1 MGALMTGCGNADT
14 DTAET
19 TQESMAE
26 SETGTEA
33 GTEDYGPEAYLSG
46 INVADYVTL
55 GEYKGIEVSVD
66 APVVTDEYLDSY
78 IDYVLQS
85 NMLTTQVTN
94 RPVQEGDI
102 VNIDYEGKIDGVAF
116 DGGTAQGY
124 DLAIGSGSF
133 IDGFEDGLIGAETGE
148 TRDVAVTFPED
159 YHGTDVAGKDAVFTV
174 TVNSISVETL
184 PELTDEFV
192 QGLGVGAETVEEY
205 RQYAYDLLMEEQ
217 QANHDTEAEVA
228 VLETVMNNAKLQ
240 DPPEDM
246 TDRYYGRL
254 IDNMNYYASM
264 YGYDLETFLSL
275 NGTSEEAV
283 RESAGDAAK
292 QLITM
297 QAVAEADCSARVVGM
312 DEDDVAAPLDAQRVV
327 LPDLYHA
334 QADGTHAHQRH
345 GNQGQRGIAL
355 RADEE
360 QRQHRHQGPGGV
372 ADRGGDGQLDV
383 PEAHVAHGHG
393 EDVQQGYR
401 QVGPQDGQG
410 DLRAAHKD
418 LIGRVKPH
426 NHAHGHDHLQM
437 AVLVP
442 GIPAADLGK
451 QVRAAPAE
459 QRDNRK
465 PKPHRFF
472 SPCFSL

>member
-85 NMLTTQVTN
+85 NMVTTEITD
-94 RPVQEGDI
+94 RPVEEGDI

-124 DLAIGSGSF
+124 DLTIGSGTF

-148 TRDVAVTFPED
+148 TVDVNVTFPEN
-159 YHGTDVAGKDAVFTV
+159 YQGEEVAGKDSVFTV

-192 QGLGVGAETVEEY
+192 QGLDVGVNTVEEY
-205 RQYAYDLLMEEQ
+205 RQYAYDLLMEEE
-217 QANHDTEAEVA
+217 QATHDSNAEIA
-228 VLETVMNNAKLQ
+228 VLEAVMAGSQIQ

-246 TDRYYGRL
+246 TNRYYNRI
-254 IDNMNYYASM
+254 IDNMTYYASL
-264 YGYDLETFLSL
+264 YGYDLETFLSMQ
-275 NGTSEEAV
+275 GTSEDAI
-283 RESAGDAAK
+283 RESAAQAG
-292 QLITM
+292 QEIIVM
-297 QAVAEADCSARVVGM
+297 QAIADAEGLSVTNEELDAEIETNAGSLGYDDVEEYRASLDVEGYREYMMSEKVLNFLLENAVVTDVEPETEAAEAETA
-312 DEDDVAAPLDAQRVV
+312 ETAAEET
-327 LPDLYHA
+327 
-334 QADGTHAHQRH
+334 QA
-345 GNQGQRGIAL
+345 
-355 RADEE
+355 
-360 QRQHRHQGPGGV
+360 
-372 ADRGGDGQLDV
+372 
-383 PEAHVAHGHG
+383 
-393 EDVQQGYR
+393 
-401 QVGPQDGQG
+401 
-410 DLRAAHKD
+410 
-418 LIGRVKPH
+418 
-426 NHAHGHDHLQM
+426 
-437 AVLVP
+437 
-442 GIPAADLGK
+442 
-451 QVRAAPAE
+451 AE
-459 QRDNRK
+459 TETAETESTAETETQATETG
-465 PKPHRFF
+465 
-472 SPCFSL
+472 SES

>member
-85 NMLTTQVTN
+85 NMVTTEITD
-94 RPVQEGDI
+94 RPVEEGDI

-124 DLAIGSGSF
+124 DLTIGSGTF

-148 TRDVAVTFPED
+148 TVDVNVTFPEN
-159 YHGTDVAGKDAVFTV
+159 YQGEEVAGKDAVFTV

-192 QGLGVGAETVEEY
+192 QGLDVGVNTVEEY
-205 RQYAYDLLMEEQ
+205 RQYAYDLLMEEE
-217 QANHDTEAEVA
+217 QATHDSNAEIA
-228 VLETVMNNAKLQ
+228 VLEAVMAGSQIQ

-246 TDRYYGRL
+246 TNRYYNRI
-254 IDNMNYYASM
+254 IDNMTYYASL
-264 YGYDLETFLSL
+264 YGYDLETFLSMQ
-275 NGTSEEAV
+275 GTSEDAI
-283 RESAGDAAK
+283 RESAAQAG
-292 QLITM
+292 QEIIVM
-297 QAVAEADCSARVVGM
+297 QAIADAEGLSVTDEELDAEIETNAGSLGYDDVEEYRASLDVEGYREYMMSEKVLNFLLENAVVTDVEPETEAAEAETA
-312 DEDDVAAPLDAQRVV
+312 ETAAEET
-327 LPDLYHA
+327 
-334 QADGTHAHQRH
+334 QAAETETAETESTAETETQ
-345 GNQGQRGIAL
+345 
-355 RADEE
+355 
-360 QRQHRHQGPGGV
+360 
-372 ADRGGDGQLDV
+372 
-383 PEAHVAHGHG
+383 
-393 EDVQQGYR
+393 
-401 QVGPQDGQG
+401 
-410 DLRAAHKD
+410 AAET
-418 LIGRVKPH
+418 GS
-426 NHAHGHDHLQM
+426 
-437 AVLVP
+437 
-442 GIPAADLGK
+442 
-451 QVRAAPAE
+451 E
-459 QRDNRK
+459 
-465 PKPHRFF
+465 
-472 SPCFSL
+472 S

>member
-85 NMLTTQVTN
+85 NMVTTEITD
-94 RPVQEGDI
+94 RPVEEGDI

-124 DLAIGSGSF
+124 DLTIGSGTF

-148 TRDVAVTFPED
+148 TVDVNVTFPEN
-159 YHGTDVAGKDAVFTV
+159 YQGEEVAGKDAVFTV

-192 QGLGVGAETVEEY
+192 QGLDVGVNTVEEY
-205 RQYAYDLLMEEQ
+205 RQYAYDLLMEEE
-217 QANHDTEAEVA
+217 QATHDSNAEIA
-228 VLETVMNNAKLQ
+228 VLEAVMAGSQIQ

-246 TDRYYGRL
+246 TNRYYNRI
-254 IDNMNYYASM
+254 IDNMTYYASL
-264 YGYDLETFLSL
+264 YGYDLETFLSMQ
-275 NGTSEEAV
+275 GTSEDAI
-283 RESAGDAAK
+283 RESAVQAG
-292 QLITM
+292 QEIIVM
-297 QAVAEADCSARVVGM
+297 QAIADAEGLSVTNEELDAEIETNAGSLGYDDVEEYRASLDVEGYREYMMSEKVLNFLLENAVVTDVEPETEAAEAETA
-312 DEDDVAAPLDAQRVV
+312 ETAAEE
-327 LPDLYHA
+327 
-334 QADGTHAHQRH
+334 THA
-345 GNQGQRGIAL
+345 
-355 RADEE
+355 
-360 QRQHRHQGPGGV
+360 
-372 ADRGGDGQLDV
+372 
-383 PEAHVAHGHG
+383 
-393 EDVQQGYR
+393 
-401 QVGPQDGQG
+401 
-410 DLRAAHKD
+410 
-418 LIGRVKPH
+418 
-426 NHAHGHDHLQM
+426 
-437 AVLVP
+437 
-442 GIPAADLGK
+442 
-451 QVRAAPAE
+451 AE
-459 QRDNRK
+459 TETAETESTAETETQATETG
-465 PKPHRFF
+465 
-472 SPCFSL
+472 SES

>member
-85 NMLTTQVTN
+85 NMVTTEITD
-94 RPVQEGDI
+94 RPVEEGDI

-124 DLAIGSGSF
+124 DLTIGSGTF

-148 TRDVAVTFPED
+148 MVDVNVTFPEN
-159 YHGTDVAGKDAVFTV
+159 YQGEEVAGKDAVFTV

-192 QGLGVGAETVEEY
+192 QGLDVGVNTVEEY
-205 RQYAYDLLMEEQ
+205 RQYAYDLLMEEE
-217 QANHDTEAEVA
+217 QATHDSNAEIA
-228 VLETVMNNAKLQ
+228 VLEAVMAGSQIQ

-246 TDRYYGRL
+246 TNRYYNRI
-254 IDNMNYYASM
+254 IDNMTYYASL
-264 YGYDLETFLSL
+264 YGYDLETFLSMQ
-275 NGTSEEAV
+275 GTSEDAI
-283 RESAGDAAK
+283 RESAVQAG
-292 QLITM
+292 QEIIVM
-297 QAVAEADCSARVVGM
+297 QAIADAEGLSVTDEELDAEIETNAGSLGYDDVEEYRASLDVEGYREYMMSEKVLNFLLENAVVTDVEPETEAAEAETA
-312 DEDDVAAPLDAQRVV
+312 ETAAEET
-327 LPDLYHA
+327 
-334 QADGTHAHQRH
+334 QAAETETAETEST
-345 GNQGQRGIAL
+345 A
-355 RADEE
+355 E
-360 QRQHRHQGPGGV
+360 
-372 ADRGGDGQLDV
+372 
-383 PEAHVAHGHG
+383 PETQATETG
-393 EDVQQGYR
+393 
-401 QVGPQDGQG
+401 
-410 DLRAAHKD
+410 
-418 LIGRVKPH
+418 
-426 NHAHGHDHLQM
+426 
-437 AVLVP
+437 
-442 GIPAADLGK
+442 
-451 QVRAAPAE
+451 AE
-459 QRDNRK
+459 
-465 PKPHRFF
+465 
-472 SPCFSL
+472 S

>member
-85 NMLTTQVTN
+85 NMVTTEITD
-94 RPVQEGDI
+94 RPVEEGDI

-124 DLAIGSGSF
+124 DLTIGSGTF

-148 TRDVAVTFPED
+148 TVDVNVTFPEN
-159 YHGTDVAGKDAVFTV
+159 YQGEEVAGKDAVFTV

-192 QGLGVGAETVEEY
+192 QRLDVGVNTVEEY
-205 RQYAYDLLMEEQ
+205 RQYAYDLLMEEE
-217 QANHDTEAEVA
+217 QATHDSNAEIA
-228 VLETVMNNAKLQ
+228 VLEAVMAGSQIQ

-246 TDRYYGRL
+246 TNRYYNRI
-254 IDNMNYYASM
+254 IDNMTYYASL
-264 YGYDLETFLSL
+264 YGYDLETFLSMQ
-275 NGTSEEAV
+275 GTSEDAI
-283 RESAGDAAK
+283 RESAAQAG
-292 QLITM
+292 QEIIVM
-297 QAVAEADCSARVVGM
+297 QAIADAEGLSVTDEELDAEIETNAGSLGYDDVEEYRASLDVEGYREYMMSEKVLNFLLENAVVTDVEPETEAAEAETA
-312 DEDDVAAPLDAQRVV
+312 ETAAEET
-327 LPDLYHA
+327 
-334 QADGTHAHQRH
+334 QA
-345 GNQGQRGIAL
+345 
-355 RADEE
+355 
-360 QRQHRHQGPGGV
+360 
-372 ADRGGDGQLDV
+372 
-383 PEAHVAHGHG
+383 
-393 EDVQQGYR
+393 
-401 QVGPQDGQG
+401 
-410 DLRAAHKD
+410 
-418 LIGRVKPH
+418 
-426 NHAHGHDHLQM
+426 
-437 AVLVP
+437 
-442 GIPAADLGK
+442 
-451 QVRAAPAE
+451 AE
-459 QRDNRK
+459 TETAETESTAETETQATETG
-465 PKPHRFF
+465 
-472 SPCFSL
+472 SES

>member
-85 NMLTTQVTN
+85 NMVTTEITD
-94 RPVQEGDI
+94 RPVEEGDI

-124 DLAIGSGSF
+124 DLTIGSGTF

-148 TRDVAVTFPED
+148 TVDVNVTFPEN
-159 YHGTDVAGKDAVFTV
+159 YQGEEVAGKDAVFTV

-192 QGLGVGAETVEEY
+192 QGLDVGVNTVEEY
-205 RQYAYDLLMEEQ
+205 RQYAYDLLMEEE
-217 QANHDTEAEVA
+217 QATHDSNAEIA
-228 VLETVMNNAKLQ
+228 VLEAVMAGSQIQ

-246 TDRYYGRL
+246 TNRYYNRI
-254 IDNMNYYASM
+254 IDNMTYYASL
-264 YGYDLETFLSL
+264 YGYDLETFLSMQ
-275 NGTSEEAV
+275 GTSEDAI
-283 RESAGDAAK
+283 RESAAQAG
-292 QLITM
+292 QEIIVM
-297 QAVAEADCSARVVGM
+297 QAIADAEGLSVTDEELDAEIETNAGSLGYDDVEEYRASLDVEGYREYMMSEKVLNFLLENAVVTDVEPETEAAEAETADT
-312 DEDDVAAPLDAQRVV
+312 AAEET
-327 LPDLYHA
+327 
-334 QADGTHAHQRH
+334 QA
-345 GNQGQRGIAL
+345 
-355 RADEE
+355 
-360 QRQHRHQGPGGV
+360 
-372 ADRGGDGQLDV
+372 
-383 PEAHVAHGHG
+383 
-393 EDVQQGYR
+393 
-401 QVGPQDGQG
+401 
-410 DLRAAHKD
+410 
-418 LIGRVKPH
+418 
-426 NHAHGHDHLQM
+426 
-437 AVLVP
+437 
-442 GIPAADLGK
+442 
-451 QVRAAPAE
+451 AE
-459 QRDNRK
+459 TETAETESTAETETQATETG
-465 PKPHRFF
+465 
-472 SPCFSL
+472 SES

>member
-85 NMLTTQVTN
+85 NMVTTEITD
-94 RPVQEGDI
+94 RPVEEGDI

-124 DLAIGSGSF
+124 DLTIGSGTF

-148 TRDVAVTFPED
+148 TVDVNVTFPENFQ
-159 YHGTDVAGKDAVFTV
+159 GEEVAGKDAVFTV

-192 QGLGVGAETVEEY
+192 QGLDVGVNTVEEY
-205 RQYAYDLLMEEQ
+205 RQYAYDLLMEEE
-217 QANHDTEAEVA
+217 QATHDSNAEIA
-228 VLETVMNNAKLQ
+228 VLEAVMAGSQIQ

-246 TDRYYGRL
+246 TNRYYNRI
-254 IDNMNYYASM
+254 IDNMTYYASL
-264 YGYDLETFLSL
+264 YGYDLETFLSMQ
-275 NGTSEEAV
+275 GTSEDAI
-283 RESAGDAAK
+283 RESAVQAG
-292 QLITM
+292 QEIIVM
-297 QAVAEADCSARVVGM
+297 QAIADAEGLSVTNEELDAEIETNAGSLGYDDVEEYRASLDVEGYREYMMSEKVLNFLLENAVVTDVEPETEAAEAETA
-312 DEDDVAAPLDAQRVV
+312 ETAAEET
-327 LPDLYHA
+327 
-334 QADGTHAHQRH
+334 QA
-345 GNQGQRGIAL
+345 
-355 RADEE
+355 
-360 QRQHRHQGPGGV
+360 
-372 ADRGGDGQLDV
+372 
-383 PEAHVAHGHG
+383 
-393 EDVQQGYR
+393 
-401 QVGPQDGQG
+401 
-410 DLRAAHKD
+410 
-418 LIGRVKPH
+418 
-426 NHAHGHDHLQM
+426 
-437 AVLVP
+437 
-442 GIPAADLGK
+442 
-451 QVRAAPAE
+451 AE
-459 QRDNRK
+459 TETAETESTAETETQATETG
-465 PKPHRFF
+465 
-472 SPCFSL
+472 SES

>member
-1 MGALMTGCGNADT
+1 MKKFIRKAALAAACAALFGAFAAGCAKTEEDP
-14 DTAET
+14 AET
-19 TQESMAE
+19 VQESAGESAAE
-26 SETGTEA
+26 DGTA
-33 GTEDYGPEAYLSG
+33 AAEDYGPEAYLNG
-46 INVADYVTL
+46 ITVSDYVTL
-55 GEYKGIEVSVD
+55 GDYKGVKVSVD
-66 APVVTDEYLDSY
+66 AAVVTDEYLDSY

-85 NMLTTQVTN
+85 NMLTTEVTD

-116 DGGTAQGY
+116 DGGTAEGY

-148 TRDVAVTFPED
+148 TRDVEVTFPED

-217 QANHDTEAEVA
+217 QANHDAEAEMA

-246 TDRYYGRL
+246 TNRYYSRL

-275 NGTSEEAV
+275 NGTSEETIM
-283 RESAGDAAK
+283 ESAGNAAK

-297 QAVAEADCSARVVGM
+297 QAIAEAEGM
-312 DEDDVAAPLDAQRVV
+312 EV
-327 LPDLYHA
+327 
-334 QADGTHAHQRH
+334 T
-345 GNQGQRGIAL
+345 
-355 RADEE
+355 DEE
-360 QRQHRHQGPGGV
+360 LDEEIEANAVSMGYED
-372 ADRGGDGQLDV
+372 ADAYREALDV
-383 PEAHVAHGHG
+383 E
-393 EDVQQGYR
+393 GYR
-401 QVGPQDGQG
+401 EYMLTEKVLDFLLENAEVVDVEPETAAEAETETEAAETEAEAAETAETAETETGETEDEATETAETAETESGETETA
-410 DLRAAHKD
+410 RAA
-418 LIGRVKPH
+418 
-426 NHAHGHDHLQM
+426 
-437 AVLVP
+437 
-442 GIPAADLGK
+442 
-451 QVRAAPAE
+451 E
-459 QRDNRK
+459 
-465 PKPHRFF
+465 
-472 SPCFSL
+472 

>member
-85 NMLTTQVTN
+85 NMVTTEITDRLVE
-94 RPVQEGDI
+94 EGDI

-124 DLAIGSGSF
+124 DLTIGSGTF

-148 TRDVAVTFPED
+148 TVDVNVTFPEN
-159 YHGTDVAGKDAVFTV
+159 YQGEEVAGKDAVFTV

-192 QGLGVGAETVEEY
+192 QGLDVGVNTVEEY
-205 RQYAYDLLMEEQ
+205 RQYAYDLLMEEE
-217 QANHDTEAEVA
+217 QATHDSNAEIA
-228 VLETVMNNAKLQ
+228 VLEAVMAGSQIQ

-246 TDRYYGRL
+246 TNRYYNRI
-254 IDNMNYYASM
+254 IDNMTYYASL
-264 YGYDLETFLSL
+264 YGYDLETFLSMQ
-275 NGTSEEAV
+275 GTSEDAI
-283 RESAGDAAK
+283 RESAAQAG
-292 QLITM
+292 QEIIVM
-297 QAVAEADCSARVVGM
+297 QAIADAEGLSVTDEELDAEIETNAGSLGYDDVEEYRASLDVEGYREYMMSEKVLNFLLENAVVTDVEPETEAAEAETA
-312 DEDDVAAPLDAQRVV
+312 ETAAEET
-327 LPDLYHA
+327 
-334 QADGTHAHQRH
+334 QA
-345 GNQGQRGIAL
+345 
-355 RADEE
+355 
-360 QRQHRHQGPGGV
+360 
-372 ADRGGDGQLDV
+372 
-383 PEAHVAHGHG
+383 
-393 EDVQQGYR
+393 
-401 QVGPQDGQG
+401 
-410 DLRAAHKD
+410 
-418 LIGRVKPH
+418 
-426 NHAHGHDHLQM
+426 
-437 AVLVP
+437 
-442 GIPAADLGK
+442 
-451 QVRAAPAE
+451 AE
-459 QRDNRK
+459 TETAETESTAETETQATETG
-465 PKPHRFF
+465 
-472 SPCFSL
+472 SES

>member
-85 NMLTTQVTN
+85 NMVTTEITD
-94 RPVQEGDI
+94 RPVEEGDI

-124 DLAIGSGSF
+124 DLTIGSGTF

-148 TRDVAVTFPED
+148 MVDVNVTFPEN
-159 YHGTDVAGKDAVFTV
+159 YQGEEVAGKDAVFTV

-192 QGLGVGAETVEEY
+192 QGLDVGVNTAEEY
-205 RQYAYDLLMEEQ
+205 RQYAYDLLMEEE
-217 QANHDTEAEVA
+217 QATHDSNAEIA
-228 VLETVMNNAKLQ
+228 VLEAVMAGSQIQ

-246 TDRYYGRL
+246 TNRYYNRI
-254 IDNMNYYASM
+254 IDNMTYYASL
-264 YGYDLETFLSL
+264 YGYDLETFLSMQ
-275 NGTSEEAV
+275 GTSEDAI
-283 RESAGDAAK
+283 RESAAQAG
-292 QLITM
+292 QEIIVM
-297 QAVAEADCSARVVGM
+297 QAIADAEGLSVTDEELDAEIETNAGSLGYDDVEEYRASLDVEGYREYMMSEKVLNFLLENAVVTDVEPETEAAEAETA
-312 DEDDVAAPLDAQRVV
+312 ETAAEET
-327 LPDLYHA
+327 
-334 QADGTHAHQRH
+334 QA
-345 GNQGQRGIAL
+345 
-355 RADEE
+355 
-360 QRQHRHQGPGGV
+360 
-372 ADRGGDGQLDV
+372 
-383 PEAHVAHGHG
+383 
-393 EDVQQGYR
+393 
-401 QVGPQDGQG
+401 
-410 DLRAAHKD
+410 
-418 LIGRVKPH
+418 
-426 NHAHGHDHLQM
+426 
-437 AVLVP
+437 
-442 GIPAADLGK
+442 
-451 QVRAAPAE
+451 AE
-459 QRDNRK
+459 TETAETESTAETETQATETG
-465 PKPHRFF
+465 
-472 SPCFSL
+472 SES